1 MYEKL
6 LGSGVQRFI
15 SKERKLWRKQVP
27 VTGEV
32 SQRRQQRPEDD
43 FKCAS
48 KLGTM

>member
-1 MYEKL
+1 MFNGLFWNNILKKESYGE
-6 LGSGVQRFI
+6 
-15 SKERKLWRKQVP
+15 SKVP

-32 SQRRQQRPEDD
+32 RQRRQQRPEDD